1 LTSAGVQV
9 TPSIATQPASQ
20 TVTAGQTAI
29 FSVTATGAAPLSYQ
43 WKKNGTPISNATS
56 PSYTTPSETT
66 SDSGSQF
73 TVVVSNSVGSATSNA
88 TTLTV
93 NAGPGGPLQIATSL
107 LANAQAGIQFQA
119 SLTATGGAP
128 PYQWSI
134 TSGTLPPGL
143 SLNAASGMLSGTPS
157 QGGQFDFSAQ
167 VSDSWSPK
175 PQTAMKA
182 LTLSVLAFALQITPS
197 GLPNG
202 QVGAPFQTTIT
213 GNGGVTPYTWA
224 VTGALP
230 AGLSMNAS
238 SGAIAG
244 TPTQSGTFAFTIV
257 LTDSAQ
263 QTAQKSSS
271 ITILAAGVQPLSIST
286 TTLPNPITGQAYS
299 ATLQATGGTPPYTW
313 SVVSGQLPPGLTLA
327 SVGGQIVGTSSQV
340 GSSTVSIQASDSAGQ
355 TAQKSFSITTAPAG
369 PALPTLPQATVDTTF
384 PNTSA
389 YTVTNV
395 TPGQLQAAL
404 NAASCNP
411 NGTILQLPQGSVDN
425 ESITMPV
432 KSCAAG
438 QWIIVETA
446 GLTLPSRGQRLDPS
460 QFVGQ
465 MAKIT
470 QSQTNVYAVQTA
482 SNAPSNHYWF
492 IGLEIEHTGTD
503 QGPIFDIGIPTNLP
517 TNFPSY
523 IIVDH
528 CYIHGRATNQISR
541 AVDINGGN
549 IAVVD
554 SYLSENHEVGFEA
567 QGVAGYSSPGPILIQ
582 NNFIE
587 GAGQGIF
594 WGGSGIATNQP
605 PYNQFV
611 DDSTIQNNFIY
622 KPTAWK
628 VGDPGYIGIHW
639 TVKNLI
645 EMKEGHRILIQNN
658 VVENNWADAQTGNA
672 VLFTPTQQSGSN
684 TVLQD
689 VTFQNNV
696 VAHASGGFTITGR
709 DATAAGD
716 TMHRT
721 NRILVQN
728 NLFDDLKKSEWAG
741 TGNFMQVSLGVNALT
756 VDHNTVSW
764 IDSQILSVNDDI
776 PETAFSFTNN
786 LVPTGLY
793 GFFVNAGAPNGV
805 SYLTQWLSNPAIA
818 NNVAVGFPSAACSLF
833 FMGTQCPA
841 SFANVEFVNYNN
853 GSNGDYRLCSGSGT
867 PASSCGGASPYA
879 AGQISACASNTDCGA
894 NVAQLQQMK
903 AQIAVFPANGPSI
916 SSVST
921 TSMACNGTNSLT
933 INGTNLNL
941 PGTEVMVNGVIVAP
955 KAQTPTVI
963 TMVPPAATGVTVAVA
978 VDNFGLPSV
987 LPLTCQ

>member
-1 LTSAGVQV
+1 MTGWRTGLLTNEIAKTCSSALSSTSRIARSKSRTAYHSNVQIPGSAVGRSPQWFGAFSIMILSLSVACLMGCSGIPSAGAHTQEQV
-9 TPSIATQPASQ
+9 SSLQITTASL
-20 TVTAGQTAI
+20 
-29 FSVTATGAAPLSYQ
+29 P
-43 WKKNGTPISNATS
+43 
-56 PSYTTPSETT
+56 
-66 SDSGSQF
+66 
-73 TVVVSNSVGSATSNA
+73 VG
-88 TTLTV
+88 TV
-93 NAGPGGPLQIATSL
+93 NANYKATLS
-107 LANAQAGIQFQA
+107 
-119 SLTATGGAP
+119 ATGG
-128 PYQWSI
+128 
-134 TSGTLPPGL
+134 
-143 SLNAASGMLSGTPS
+143 
-157 QGGQFDFSAQ
+157 
-167 VSDSWSPK
+167 
-175 PQTAMKA
+175 
-182 LTLSVLAFALQITPS
+182 VL
-197 GLPNG
+197 
-202 QVGAPFQTTIT
+202 
-213 GNGGVTPYTWA
+213 
-224 VTGALP
+224 
-230 AGLSMNAS
+230 
-238 SGAIAG
+238 
-244 TPTQSGTFAFTIV
+244 
-257 LTDSAQ
+257 
-263 QTAQKSSS
+263 
-271 ITILAAGVQPLSIST
+271 
-286 TTLPNPITGQAYS
+286 
-299 ATLQATGGTPPYTW
+299 PYTW
-313 SVVSGQLPPGLTLA
+313 SVVSGPIPSGLALSSSTGAMAGTPTETGSFSFTAQVKDSKSAVVSSSVSLNIAAANSPLQITTTTLPVGTVNSNYSATLSAAGGVPPYFWTTIAGQLPTGTMLSSSSGTISGTPTQAGSFSFTANVTDSKSASTASGLSANISAAPAAT
-327 SVGGQIVGTSSQV
+327 I
-340 GSSTVSIQASDSAGQ
+340 STVSPNSGSTAGGTAVTISGTNFQQGATVQFGTVPATAVQVSSSTQIQATTPAEPAASVNVSVQEPDGQVATDASAF
-355 TAQKSFSITTAPAG
+355 TFTTPTGSGPVLPA
-369 PALPTLPQATVDTTF
+369 LPQATVDTTF

-411 NGTILQLPQGSVDN
+411 NGIILQLPQGSVDN

-432 KSCAAG
+432 KSCATG

-460 QFVGQ
+460 QFVGK

-482 SNAPSNHYWF
+482 PNAPSNHYWF
-492 IGLEIEHTGTD
+492 LNLEVEHTGTD
-503 QGPIFDIGIPTNLP
+503 QGPVFDIGTPTNSP
-517 TNFPSY
+517 ANFPNY

-541 AVDINGGN
+541 AVDINGSN

-587 GAGQGIF
+587 GAGQGVF
-594 WGGSGIATNQP
+594 WGGSAIATNQP

-628 VGDPGYIGIHW
+628 VGDPSYVGIHW

-645 EMKEGHRILIQNN
+645 EMKEGQRILIQNN
-658 VVENNWADAQTGNA
+658 VIENNWADAQTGNA
-672 VLFTPTQQSGSN
+672 ILFTPTQQSGPD

-689 VTFQNNV
+689 VTFQTNV

-721 NRILVQN
+721 DRILVQN
-728 NLFDDLKKSEWAG
+728 NLFDDLKQSQWAG

-764 IDSQILSVNDDI
+764 IDTEILSVNNDF

-786 LVPTGLY
+786 LVPAGQY

-805 SYLTQWLSNPAIA
+805 SYLTQWLSNPTIA
-818 NNVAVGFPSAACSLF
+818 NNVAAGFPSAACSLF
-833 FMGTQCPA
+833 FTGTQCPA
-841 SFANVEFVNYNN
+841 SLANVGFVNYNN

-867 PASSCGGASPYA
+867 PAGSCGGASPYA
-879 AGQISACASNTDCGA
+879 AGQKSACASNTDCGA

-903 AQIAVFPANGPSI
+903 SQIAVFPANAPSI
-916 SSVST
+916 SSLST
-921 TSMACNGTNSLT
+921 TSMDCNGTNSLT

-941 PGTEVMVNGVIVAP
+941 PGTDVMVNGVIV
-955 KAQTPTVI
+955 TPTSQTATAI
-963 TMVPPAATGVTVAVA
+963 TMVPPSATGVSVAVV

-987 LPLTCQ
+987 VSLTCQ